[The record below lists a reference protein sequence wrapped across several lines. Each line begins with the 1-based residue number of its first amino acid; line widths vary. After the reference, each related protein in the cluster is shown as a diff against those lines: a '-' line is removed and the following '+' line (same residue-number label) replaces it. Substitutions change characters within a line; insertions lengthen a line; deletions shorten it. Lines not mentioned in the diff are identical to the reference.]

1 MLKASFIH
9 LHVELAVP
17 LLPLCLHLL
26 DEQPH
31 EGVDLELNPIIV
43 RLHGVVEEDVGL
55 PDEVVVG
62 EFAVG
67 RDLVGVVPLIVVIGE
82 NYVFI

>member
-1 MLKASFIH
+1 MTPYPY

-17 LLPLCLHLL
+17 LLPLRLHLR
-26 DEQPH
+26 DEQPDK
-31 EGVDLELNPIIV
+31 GVDLELDALVV
-43 RLHGVVEEDVGL
+43 RLHRVVKEDVGL

-67 RDLVGVVPLIVVIGE
+67 RDLVGVVPLNSRVG
-82 NYVFI
+82 